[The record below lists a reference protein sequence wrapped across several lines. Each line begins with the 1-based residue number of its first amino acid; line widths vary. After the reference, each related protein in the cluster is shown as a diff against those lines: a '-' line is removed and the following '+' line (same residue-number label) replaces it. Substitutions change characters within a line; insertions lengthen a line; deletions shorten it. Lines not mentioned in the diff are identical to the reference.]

1 MLQSSDIWSVVFQ
14 QVHCSKALLSLRL
27 VSKSFRDLIPIEM
40 VTGIPEETARLLR
53 SPKSSR
59 YGRIPLHGN
68 DEMEGALANEGRD
81 FWVWIYSDPVR
92 LIRYT
97 VEDRGSDELISR
109 YTTTFTNTNSESSFL
124 WLKIT
129 NNGLICMLTTSSR
142 NPNSNPAVLSIMRS
156 NLDDDEKNPEVI
168 MVTSVKLRCILRDS
182 VFFDESP
189 AYIFVKNS
197 MHCFSWG
204 GRSFIIMLPI
214 DQRENVSFVEIKKM
228 SVNSVRWVSWT
239 LDCRPCKRI
248 GCICQ
253 TKNMLYIIPETAGCV
268 YTMNLEDEN
277 PRPKLQQIIP
287 HLPSIVSYT
296 GINAAM
302 QQTTIASKMEVSEN
316 GKNFIIY
323 SQCTRQIFHLTSS
336 SVRQLDYRF
345 EVSGFTLLGN
355 DAVVCFFKE
364 SVEYRLY
371 NLQTKDLVRNFY
383 FPKTPLVS
391 FMGKDCIW
399 SIGPTMSVSRLT

>member
-1 MLQSSDIWSVVFQ
+1 
-14 QVHCSKALLSLRL
+14 
-27 VSKSFRDLIPIEM
+27 
-40 VTGIPEETARLLR
+40 
-53 SPKSSR
+53 
-59 YGRIPLHGN
+59 
-68 DEMEGALANEGRD
+68 
-81 FWVWIYSDPVR
+81 
-92 LIRYT
+92 
-97 VEDRGSDELISR
+97 
-109 YTTTFTNTNSESSFL
+109 
-124 WLKIT
+124 
-129 NNGLICMLTTSSR
+129 
-142 NPNSNPAVLSIMRS
+142 
-156 NLDDDEKNPEVI
+156 
-168 MVTSVKLRCILRDS
+168 
-182 VFFDESP
+182 
-189 AYIFVKNS
+189 
-197 MHCFSWG
+197 
-204 GRSFIIMLPI
+204 
-214 DQRENVSFVEIKKM
+214 
-228 SVNSVRWVSWT
+228 
-239 LDCRPCKRI
+239 
-248 GCICQ
+248 
-253 TKNMLYIIPETAGCV
+253 MLYIIPETAGCV

-277 PRPKLQQIIP
+277 PRPKLHQIIP
-287 HLPSIVSYT
+287 HLPSIVGYT